1 MYYPVKLRDA
11 LRYKPSHDSEGLA
24 NNIVNYI
31 TVIAQG
37 GAMATRPAPLSR
49 YRVSGWNEN
58 TLRIDQWWW
67 YDPGCLVRRGT
78 RSLARRGDWNCE
90 NMQKSHR
97 SCQTETPMPA
107 FFVRRRSRGSRSRG
121 STNATPTFLR
131 ERGLGGSLLLHPM
144 PAERMIWTRESLRGK
159 RLTSMLASYARIVD
173 RGSPE
178 DPGA

>member
-1 MYYPVKLRDA
+1 MKIRDL

-49 YRVSGWNEN
+49 DEASGWNEKAS
-58 TLRIDQWWW
+58 RIE
-67 YDPGCLVRRGT
+67 YRMRSNPGCLVRLGRALTGRT
-78 RSLARRGDWNCE
+78 ERWELRILAEVAQILPDRD
-90 NMQKSHR
+90 SDA
-97 SCQTETPMPA
+97 S
-107 FFVRRRSRGSRSRG
+107 FFRAEEIEREQIQRLED
-121 STNATPTFLR
+121 ATLDFCR
-131 ERGLGGSLLLHPM
+131 ERRLGGFPSRYAM
-144 PAERMIWTRESLRGK
+144 PAERMIWTRETPRGK
-159 RLTSMLASYARIVD
+159 RSTSMLASYARIVD